1 MPELRPWCSI
11 TLRGSFNVKWA
22 DYFGEMLIGA
32 RVAEGEVQTTT
43 LLGHPIDLT
52 AFISTLNLLNDR
64 HFPILAC
71 EYQQA
76 ESIAG
81 TDENSVGH
89 VLCEIQFF
97 DEDSE

>member
-1 MPELRPWCSI
+1 MPQNRPYCRI

-22 DYFGEMLIGA
+22 DYFGEILLGLQ
-32 RVAEGEVQTTT
+32 VAEGEIQTTT

-76 ESIAG
+76 EPFDAAIDNNG
-81 TDENSVGH
+81 EP
-89 VLCEIQFF
+89 VLRSLQPDQEWG
-97 DEDSE
+97 

>member
-1 MPELRPWCSI
+1 MPQNRPYCRI

-22 DYFGEMLIGA
+22 DYFGEILLGLQ
-32 RVAEGEVQTTT
+32 VAEGEIQTTT

-76 ESIAG
+76 GPISAAIDDNGEP
-81 TDENSVGH
+81 
-89 VLCEIQFF
+89 VLRSLQPDQEG
-97 DEDSE
+97 E

>member
-43 LLGHPIDLT
+43 LLGHPIDLV
-52 AFISTLNLLNDR
+52 AFIGALNTLADR
-64 HFPILAC
+64 HFPVMDC
-71 EYQQA
+71 EYHQA
-76 ESIAG
+76 EPIAAAVN
-81 TDENSVGH
+81 TYVDPT
-89 VLCEIQFF
+89 LREIQL
-97 DEDSE
+97 DQESE

>member
-1 MPELRPWCSI
+1 MSQCRARCKI

-22 DYFGEMLIGA
+22 DFFGEMLVGVQ
-32 RVAEGEVQTTT
+32 VAEGEVQTTT

-52 AFISTLNLLNDR
+52 AFISTLNILNDR

-76 ESIAG
+76 GPISAAMDDNGEP
-81 TDENSVGH
+81 
-89 VLCEIQFF
+89 VLRSLQPDQEG
-97 DEDSE
+97 E